1 MDQSPDTG
9 RNARA
14 LSNIFR
20 TLKNWLRMSR
30 KYQPSRTY
38 MRGPGPACEQA
49 SNSNLKRDEEQIAS

>member
-14 LSNIFR
+14 LSNISR
-20 TLKNWLRMSR
+20 ALNNWLRLSR
-30 KYQPSRTY
+30 RYQPSRTY

-49 SNSNLKRDEEQIAS
+49 SNSNQKRDEGQIAS